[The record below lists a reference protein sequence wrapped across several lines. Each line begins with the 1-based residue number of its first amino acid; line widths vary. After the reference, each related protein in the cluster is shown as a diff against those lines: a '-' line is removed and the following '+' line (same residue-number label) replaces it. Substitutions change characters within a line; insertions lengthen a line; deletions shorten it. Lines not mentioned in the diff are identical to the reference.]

1 MAADRSHKPSQKSE
15 ETRRQTSR
23 EAAHSDQP
31 AHPLLNLQ
39 RQVGNQQV
47 ARMLAQRQVAPLQR
61 ASEAEEEEEED
72 VALMR
77 DPLLQRSTE
86 VARDVPEVGLEGG
99 PISAGLAGRIQ
110 SKRGG
115 GAPLADT
122 MRSQME
128 GAFGTSFEHVR
139 LHTDTES
146 VSISRSLGAKA
157 ATTGSDIF
165 FGQGASPGDKSL
177 LAHELTH
184 VVQQSSMSSGS
195 GAMTVNKE
203 GDSHEQEANA
213 MARSVT
219 SGLVMA
225 KREPEDQ

>member
-1 MAADRSHKPSQKSE
+1 MAVDRSNKTSQKSE
-15 ETRRQTSR
+15 ELRRQTSR
-23 EAAHSDQP
+23 EEIHADQP

-39 RQVGNQQV
+39 RQVGNQHV
-47 ARMLAQRQVAPLQR
+47 ARILGQRQAAPRQRAPKAAAEELIQAQRDGLLQR
-61 ASEAEEEEEED
+61 A
-72 VALMR
+72 
-77 DPLLQRSTE
+77 TE

-122 MRSQME
+122 TRNQME

-139 LHTDTES
+139 LHTDAES
-146 VSISRSLGAKA
+146 ASISRSLGAKA

-184 VVQQSSMSSGS
+184 VVQQSSMSGGG

-203 GDSHEQEANA
+203 GDNHEQAANA
-213 MARSVT
+213 MARAVT
-219 SGLVMA
+219 SGSVMT